1 MTRQGNI
8 NQPIVINDPQTKG
21 ITFSYSEN
29 FNRVIDLTPEN
40 YNSWRTSILYLLMI
54 NNLEGYVVSEK
65 VKKIRKRNV
74 KDDLSDYMEDKF
86 DNNLVYDKD
95 TNLLDIKN
103 DVMVK
108 WIIINSLGEETRK
121 IIEGQGKTAFQ
132 TWKILEH
139 SFTRSPE
146 RRKLEIQN
154 KINNLK
160 YNEDQDINIFMAKL
174 QNAIEELE
182 NLDHDISDNIK
193 AGILNRSLPEN
204 LRFINVFQY
213 KDDWNKL
220 CSYIKNVIPD
230 IIFSNMKES
239 IKQEGSDKQ
248 IFHIEQKT
256 RFRTNSK
263 KHNVKRKSNNGK
275 CHTCGKFGHFSR
287 DCWHNNKLKNKH
299 KNYFKFK
306 KQHYKN
312 TRNNQFK
319 NKTFRNTNKQ
329 INYVSSN
336 DKNHN
341 SGIFSEDYN
350 LENDVLLNCITTKIQ
365 NDSKTK
371 LEQNNKIS
379 SWILDSGASL
389 HITNSISS
397 LKNLKYCNENIVLPN
412 GNIVTSHK
420 CGDFIGYL
428 NNNKFVLR
436 NVHFVP
442 HITKNI
448 ISVTK
453 LIQQYYKVIFF

>member
-1 MTRQGNI
+1 M
-8 NQPIVINDPQTKG
+8 K
-21 ITFSYSEN
+21 
-29 FNRVIDLTPEN
+29 
-40 YNSWRTSILYLLMI
+40 
-54 NNLEGYVVSEK
+54 
-65 VKKIRKRNV
+65 
-74 KDDLSDYMEDKF
+74 
-86 DNNLVYDKD
+86 
-95 TNLLDIKN
+95 
-103 DVMVK
+103 
-108 WIIINSLGEETRK
+108 
-121 IIEGQGKTAFQ
+121 
-132 TWKILEH
+132 
-139 SFTRSPE
+139 
-146 RRKLEIQN
+146 
-154 KINNLK
+154 
-160 YNEDQDINIFMAKL
+160 
-174 QNAIEELE
+174 

-350 LENDVLLNCITTKIQ
+350 LENDVLLNCITTEYQ
-365 NDSKTK
+365 NDSETK
-371 LEQNNKIS
+371 LEQNNK
-379 SWILDSGASL
+379 
-389 HITNSISS
+389 
-397 LKNLKYCNENIVLPN
+397 
-412 GNIVTSHK
+412 
-420 CGDFIGYL
+420 
-428 NNNKFVLR
+428 KFHLG
-436 NVHFVP
+436 F
-442 HITKNI
+442 
-448 ISVTK
+448 
-453 LIQQYYKVIFF
+453 